1 MAVWG
6 TAADPMQQR
15 RQASGIARNTGTG
28 ARKRTR
34 SRKMHSKYRS
44 PYLKQLRDQQ
54 VRFAPREKKIEQAN
68 NAERLLRE
76 VDLDKTYPYEFL
88 CYRITG
94 FRPGSTQ
101 HQVMTGGETLHD
113 LRLFVEDVS
122 DAANVRIDETGQR
135 VFTVEELSKR
145 FNVSTKT
152 ISRWRQQGL
161 VSRRF
166 ISNGRKRVG
175 FLDSSVEYFV
185 NHNRDRVLRG
195 EKFSQL
201 TDLEKGEIVHRARRM
216 ARSGCCPSEITRRI
230 ASNMNRSVETIRYT
244 LKHFDEQHPELAIF
258 PNRTGPLTE
267 ETKRLI
273 FRDYQK
279 GSGTVEAIANRYGRT
294 KTSIYRIINEMRAQ
308 EILHLPLEYIPNECF
323 EKPGIESVILTE
335 MPSLQGRARATRPPS
350 GLPTYL
356 ASLYDVPLLSR
367 EQEWHLFRK
376 FNYLKYKAAKLRES
390 LDPSDAKVG
399 LMDEIE
405 RLFNEA
411 VDVKNQIVQ
420 ANLRLVVSIAKRHVT
435 QTEEFFALVSDGNMS
450 LIRAAEKFDYSRGFK
465 FSTYAS
471 WAIIKNF
478 ARTIPHEFKHRDRF
492 RTSTEEMFATT
503 EDHRPVP
510 MFEESAQQ
518 LREDQIGRILSKL
531 DDREQSII
539 ISRFGLDHSEKPL
552 TLKEVGAKMGV
563 TKERIRQIEARAL
576 SKLRAAAQEERIEL
590 PE

>member
-1 MAVWG
+1 
-6 TAADPMQQR
+6 
-15 RQASGIARNTGTG
+15 
-28 ARKRTR
+28 
-34 SRKMHSKYRS
+34 
-44 PYLKQLRDQQ
+44 LRDQQ

-230 ASNMNRSVETIRYT
+230 ASNMNRASRRFAIR
-244 LKHFDEQHPELAIF
+244 
-258 PNRTGPLTE
+258 
-267 ETKRLI
+267 
-273 FRDYQK
+273 
-279 GSGTVEAIANRYGRT
+279 
-294 KTSIYRIINEMRAQ
+294 
-308 EILHLPLEYIPNECF
+308 
-323 EKPGIESVILTE
+323 
-335 MPSLQGRARATRPPS
+335 
-350 GLPTYL
+350 
-356 ASLYDVPLLSR
+356 
-367 EQEWHLFRK
+367 
-376 FNYLKYKAAKLRES
+376 
-390 LDPSDAKVG
+390 
-399 LMDEIE
+399 
-405 RLFNEA
+405 
-411 VDVKNQIVQ
+411 
-420 ANLRLVVSIAKRHVT
+420 
-435 QTEEFFALVSDGNMS
+435 
-450 LIRAAEKFDYSRGFK
+450 
-465 FSTYAS
+465 
-471 WAIIKNF
+471 
-478 ARTIPHEFKHRDRF
+478 
-492 RTSTEEMFATT
+492 
-503 EDHRPVP
+503 
-510 MFEESAQQ
+510 
-518 LREDQIGRILSKL
+518 
-531 DDREQSII
+531 
-539 ISRFGLDHSEKPL
+539 
-552 TLKEVGAKMGV
+552 
-563 TKERIRQIEARAL
+563 
-576 SKLRAAAQEERIEL
+576 
-590 PE
+590 